1 MGSQVR
7 PRSPTS
13 SPWTPP
19 STGRPLK
26 SSSCRQ
32 ILYTDRQAS
41 LKVSCAYKED
51 EGLYTVQVPSPFG
64 LREQSAYVFVRGEG
78 AVGDRGSALT
88 DLLWDIWASP
98 CSLRPRFPC
107 YILGVLG

>member
-19 STGRPLK
+19 PAGRLLK
-26 SSSCRQ
+26 SSSRRQ
-32 ILYTDRQAS
+32 MLYADRQAS

-51 EGLYTVQVPSPFG
+51 EGLYTVQVPSPSG
-64 LREQSAYVFVRGEG
+64 LQEQRAYVFVRGEG
-78 AVGDRGSALT
+78 GGDGPGLCL
-88 DLLWDIWASP
+88 D
-98 CSLRPRFPC
+98 
-107 YILGVLG
+107 